1 MAGRIARVMVALGT
15 TLRDL
20 GASMRGFMPP
30 MRSPDGTYGTQRM
43 QSKAL
48 AAERRRNYPSG

>member
-1 MAGRIARVMVALGT
+1 VLIALGT

-20 GASMRGFMPP
+20 GSSVRGFMPP
-30 MRSPDGTYGTQRM
+30 MRSPDGTYGTQRR

-48 AAERRRNYPSG
+48 AAERSRKHPGS